1 MAKLRNYWAKITRW
15 RRQGY
20 LAWIWCHLK
29 FHSLYLYMFS
39 PQNVQNLE
47 DPHSE
52 FSHGPCFTLNYLER
66 TTLLLNMKSSLS
78 WISSYHLQQLPVLE
92 TASWRHVGG
101 VSTGYSN
108 TYKGWKGMELTC
120 LSLPSFMEIHDHF
133 ASGSFRGFSNCKMF
147 SVSDVS

>member
-1 MAKLRNYWAKITRW
+1 MAKIRNYLAKIIHW

-20 LAWIWCHLK
+20 LAWIWWHLK
-29 FHSLYLYMFS
+29 FYSLYLHFS
-39 PQNVQNLE
+39 SQNAQNPK

-66 TTLLLNMKSSLS
+66 TTLLLTMKSSLF
-78 WISSYHLQQLPVLE
+78 WISSYRLQQHPNLE
-92 TASWRHVGG
+92 TASWRHVVGG
-101 VSTGYSN
+101 FYWLQQY
-108 TYKGWKGMELTC
+108 YKGWKGMELTC
-120 LSLPSFMEIHDHF
+120 SSLPSFMEIYDDF